1 MLAVSLVT
9 STPLR
14 EDWMQFY
21 RQQSAE
27 MYVLVYVILTG
38 MMLQG
43 LTSCQ
48 NSSHTFTQN
57 THTHSHNILTYIHI
71 QIIGWRSDALRMLFY
86 VSDQGYHLAGDGRV
100 CYINCMHD

>member
-21 RQQSAE
+21 RQRSAE

-57 THTHSHNILTYIHI
+57 THTHSHNILTHIHTTYTQHTHI
-71 QIIGWRSDALRMLFY
+71 HTHTDNWMEVRRSSNVILCF
-86 VSDQGYHLAGDGRV
+86 
-100 CYINCMHD
+100 